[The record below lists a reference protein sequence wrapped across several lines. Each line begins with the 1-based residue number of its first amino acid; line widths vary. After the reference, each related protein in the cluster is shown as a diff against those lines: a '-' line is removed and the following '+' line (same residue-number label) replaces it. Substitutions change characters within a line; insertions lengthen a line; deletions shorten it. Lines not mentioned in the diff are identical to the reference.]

1 MKMKWTL
8 KKMWKEEKVKMCKQ
22 KIAKLKKMGNK

>member
-1 MKMKWTL
+1 MNWTL
-8 KKMWKEEKVKMCKQ
+8 KKMWKKENVKMCKQ

>member
-1 MKMKWTL
+1 MKWIL

-22 KIAKLKKMGNK
+22 ENAELEKMGNK